1 MEQLTQD
8 PRFAATTF
16 VVIDFEGLTPAG
28 RPAEP
33 IEVAALALRAD
44 GGRLVE
50 AGRFESLIRPPA
62 DVPVTPLDTAQTGIT
77 AALLA
82 DAAPAAEVM
91 ARLDANLTRPPYRLV
106 AHHASTEAGMI
117 AHQAAHCTILAATPL
132 LDTIRLAKAVAP
144 GLGSYSLDNLLGHY
158 GIAKPVDRHRAMP
171 DVEVTAQL
179 LARLLAQGCAAGRW
193 RTLLELDM
201 AAGLQPKR
209 LPPATPEAE
218 QNALF

>member
-1 MEQLTQD
+1 MEQLMRD
-8 PRFAATTF
+8 PRFADTAF
-16 VVIDFEGLTPAG
+16 VVIDFEGLTPSG

-50 AGRFESLIRPPA
+50 ADRFESLIRPPA
-62 DVPVTPLDTAQTGIT
+62 DVPVTPLDTARTGIT

-91 ARLDANLTRPPYRLV
+91 TRLDANLTRPPYRLV

-117 AHQAAHCTILAATPL
+117 AHQGMHCPVLAATPL

-144 GLGSYSLDNLLGHY
+144 GLGSYGLDTLLGHY
-158 GIAKPVDRHRAMP
+158 GIAKPANRHRAMP

-179 LARLLAQGCAAGRW
+179 LARLLTQGCATGRW
-193 RTLLELDM
+193 RT
-201 AAGLQPKR
+201 R
-209 LPPATPEAE
+209 
-218 QNALF
+218 